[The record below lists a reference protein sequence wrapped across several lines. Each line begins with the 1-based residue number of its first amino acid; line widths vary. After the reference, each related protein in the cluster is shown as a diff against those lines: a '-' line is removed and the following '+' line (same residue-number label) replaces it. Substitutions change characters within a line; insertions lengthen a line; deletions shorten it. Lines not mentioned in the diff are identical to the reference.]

1 VALADC
7 KKLQMSS
14 HLQEAA
20 DVGEIKLIGLG

>member
-1 VALADC
+1 MADC

-14 HLQEAA
+14 RLQEAA